1 MSAKTVA
8 INTISQLAGKSAT
21 AFTTLFI
28 TLLLAQ
34 SLGANGYGD
43 ITKITTYIAIFYLF
57 ADFGLNAAYIQ
68 LSAGSISSPSLLWN
82 VLFTLRTLYS
92 IVLVFLSI
100 SILVFL
106 PGFGNDGYSEG
117 VKLGILLYA
126 PTIII
131 QSVITSVNAT
141 FQKNLTYQYATIA
154 VSIGSVVTL
163 ALVYLSTRI
172 FVPQAIVY
180 AGILA
185 MIVGSIVSALVGLH
199 FVKRSMAISFVWD
212 PKLMRVLL
220 KTALPLGMMLLFDVI
235 YFRADNILLTLFR
248 PTAEVG
254 TYGFAY
260 KLFEFPLVIPTFFMN
275 TVYPLMLAGASG
287 VLPKERIRI
296 LFRKSIYT
304 LLTLGVLGSIAGW
317 FAAPYIVM
325 VRPEFAGSIQ
335 VFRILCLGLPVF
347 FVSAVTLW
355 TLIALK
361 KQGILVWLYGFAMI
375 LNIIFNLLFIP
386 AYGSPA
392 AALVTVGSEAFVLI
406 ISLILLA
413 RQIHL

>member
-8 INTISQLAGKSAT
+8 INTISQLAGKTAT
-21 AFTTLFI
+21 ALTTLII

-43 ITKITTYIAIFYLF
+43 ITKITTFIALFYLF

-68 LSAGSISSPSLLWN
+68 LSSEDSVSPSLLWN
-82 VLFTLRTLYS
+82 VLFTFRTVYS
-92 IVLVFLSI
+92 ILLVFLSI

-106 PGFGNDGYSEG
+106 PGYGSDGYSQA

-141 FQKNLTYQYATIA
+141 FQRNLTYQYATIA
-154 VSIGSVVTL
+154 VSVGSVATL
-163 ALVYLSTRI
+163 VLIFLSTRV

-185 MIVGSIVSALVGLH
+185 MTAGAFVSALVGLS
-199 FVKRSMAISFVWD
+199 FVRRTQHVAFVWD
-212 PKLMRVLL
+212 PKYMKILF

-235 YFRADNILLTLFR
+235 YFRADNILLTIFR
-248 PTAEVG
+248 TTAEVG

-275 TVYPLMLAGASG
+275 TVYPLMLGGGAIDTKRVSS
-287 VLPKERIRI
+287 

-304 LLTLGVLGSIAGW
+304 LLPLAVVGTVVGW
-317 FAAPYIVM
+317 FIAPYIVM

-335 VFRILCLGLPVF
+335 VFRILCFGLPVF
-347 FVSAVTLW
+347 FVSGITLW

-361 KQGILVWLYGFAMI
+361 KQRTLVWLYGFAMI
-375 LNIIFNLLFIP
+375 FNILFNLLFIP
-386 AYGSPA
+386 QFGSVA
-392 AALVTVGSEAFVLI
+392 AAFVTIGSEAFVLVA
-406 ISLILLA
+406 SLILLL
-413 RQIHL
+413 REIRL